1 MSGTIRYYCTGWSA
15 RFGNWHAEVI
25 ECESMA
31 TAKRR
36 FAASYPTLKQ
46 VKAYPLS
53 DTLTFVRELSKPKG
67 ETE

>member
-25 ECESMA
+25 ECGDMA

-36 FAASYPTLKQ
+36 FLCAYPTLKQ
-46 VKAYPLS
+46 VKAYPLR
-53 DTLTFVRELSKPKG
+53 DTSANDKTTPAVPNIC
-67 ETE
+67 